1 MSYAVFGASSA
12 QMTVTALD
20 QATTPVTVC
29 DGAVL
34 VTRGTGLTGTVLV
47 EVRVRH
53 PSGFWSDDTVGWV
66 TAHTLLDTAP
76 WISDLPCET
85 QVRARC
91 SVFGSGT
98 ALVSV
103 GV

>member
-1 MSYAVFGASSA
+1 MSYAMFGASSA

-20 QATTPVTVC
+20 QVTTPVTVR

-53 PSGFWSDDTVGWV
+53 PSGFWPDNTGWV

-76 WISDLPCET
+76 WIADLPCET